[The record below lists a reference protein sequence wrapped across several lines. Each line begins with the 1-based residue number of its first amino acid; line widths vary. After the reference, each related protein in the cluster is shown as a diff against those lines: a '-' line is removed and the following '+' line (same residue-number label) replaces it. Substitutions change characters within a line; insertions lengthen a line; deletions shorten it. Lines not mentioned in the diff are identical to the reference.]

1 MEERARTCG
10 CCSPGFMASNPPCT
24 PAPQPGLVFQGP
36 HVWLL
41 CFWVNLEDGSA
52 SVGEDRMWGEEREEA
67 RACGSLSEAPSV
79 LLPLSASLAQDGEGP
94 G

>member
-1 MEERARTCG
+1 MEERVRTWG

-36 HVWLL
+36 HVWPL
-41 CFWVNLEDGSA
+41 CFWVNFEDGSA

-67 RACGSLSEAPSV
+67 RAGGSLSETSSV
-79 LLPLSASLAQDGEGP
+79 LPLSASLVQDGEGP